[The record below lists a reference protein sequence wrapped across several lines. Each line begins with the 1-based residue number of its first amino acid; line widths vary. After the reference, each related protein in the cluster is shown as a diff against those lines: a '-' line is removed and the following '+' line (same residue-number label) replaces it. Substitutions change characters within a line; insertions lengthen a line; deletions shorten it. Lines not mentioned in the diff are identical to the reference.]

1 MVNGEM
7 RAVGRPPGGQPT
19 GGQPSGGRLPWQ
31 WALRP
36 AVAGLLL
43 LAAIAG
49 VSAASPAIGTG
60 GRLRGHP
67 LALAVALEIVLAL
80 LLLGVTVLARRSPLP
95 GHLRTQLRYLV
106 RWATIVLMIVVVV
119 IGVVNYVGTRH
130 GSSVLKLL
138 HAFGRG
144 GKRSA
149 PRHHLP
155 PPVHGPDLTYLV
167 YALIAI
173 LLLAAIAACVL
184 LVARLRPAQRSLFGQ
199 LELEDDDGDDGAS
212 LRRAVESGRAA
223 LNEVDEA
230 RAAIIAC
237 YLAMERSLATAGTAR
252 AAAETPDELLAR
264 ATGTGLLRGRAATQL
279 TALFYEARFS
289 THPLPDRAK
298 ASATAALNEISA
310 ALRNTAALTGGEA
323 LQ

>member
-1 MVNGEM
+1 MVNGET
-7 RAVGRPPGGQPT
+7 RTV
-19 GGQPSGGRLPWQ
+19 GQPSGGRLPSH

-49 VSAASPAIGTG
+49 LSAASPALGAG
-60 GRLRGHP
+60 GRWHGHP
-67 LALAVALEIVLAL
+67 LALAVALEVVLGL
-80 LLLGVTVLARRSPLP
+80 LLLGVTALARRSPQP
-95 GHLRTQLRYLV
+95 GHLRTQLRYLL
-106 RWATIVLMIVVVV
+106 RWATILLMIVIVV
-119 IGVVNYVGTRH
+119 IGVVNYIATRH

-138 HAFGRG
+138 HNYAKGS
-144 GKRSA
+144 KRPT
-149 PRHHLP
+149 PRHLSP
-155 PPVHGPDLTYLV
+155 PGHGPDLTYLV

-173 LLLAAIAACVL
+173 LLLAAIAAVVL
-184 LVARLRPAQRSLFGQ
+184 LVARLRPAPRFLFDE
-199 LELEDDDGDDGAS
+199 LELADDDGES

-223 LNEVDEA
+223 LHEVDEA

-252 AAAETPDELLAR
+252 TAAETPDELLAR
-264 ATGTGLLRGRAATQL
+264 ATGTGLLRGRAAAQL

-289 THPLPDRAK
+289 THPLPERAK

-310 ALRNTAALTGGEA
+310 ALRDTAALTGGEA
-323 LQ
+323 LR